1 MDDPSLLRINDRV
14 SIPLAELRFQ
24 ASRSGGPGGQHVN
37 TSSTRMELWWDV
49 AGSTALSEPD
59 RNRILSRLASR
70 LDSQGRLRLVSGAHR
85 SQLQNRQAVM
95 ARLQTVVADALKIP
109 KVRRVT
115 RPTKAS
121 KERRLEEKKRR
132 GAVKRD
138 RRRGPEE

>member
-49 AGSTALSEPD
+49 ARSTALSEPD

-70 LDSQGRLRLVSGAHR
+70 LDSQGRLRLVSGAQR

-121 KERRLEEKKRR
+121 KERRLAEKKRR
-132 GAVKRD
+132 GATKRD
-138 RRRGPEE
+138 RRRGPDE

>member
-1 MDDPSLLRINDRV
+1 MDDPSLLRINHRV

-59 RNRILSRLASR
+59 RTRILSRLASR

-85 SQLQNRQAVM
+85 SQLQNRQAVV
-95 ARLQTVVADALKIP
+95 ARLQTVVADALKVP
-109 KVRRVT
+109 KVRRAT

-132 GAVKRD
+132 GATKRD